1 MKIRVTSKERN
12 SLLKRTEVAFEVEH
26 GETGGTPSRFDMRK
40 RLAEALKAK
49 LELVYVKRVETR
61 TGANTALGE
70 ANVYESVEQ
79 AKLVE
84 PEHIVTRN
92 APPTEKPAEEPAEKP
107 AEKPKEELKEAPK
120 EETAEKEEAI
130 EKVEEASE

>member
-1 MKIRVTSKERN
+1 MKIKVTTKKRN
-12 SLLKRTEVAFEVEH
+12 PLLKRTEVAFEVEH
-26 GETGGTPSRFDMRK
+26 GETGGTPSRFEVRK
-40 RLAEALKAK
+40 NLAAALKAK
-49 LELVYVKRVETR
+49 LELVYLKRVETR

-92 APPTEKPAEEPAEKP
+92 TPPPEKP
-107 AEKPKEELKEAPK
+107 AEKPKEPKEELKEAPK
-120 EETAEKEEAI
+120 EEKEEAVK
-130 EKVEEASE
+130 KVDEVSK

>member
-1 MKIRVTSKERN
+1 MKIKVTAKNRN
-12 SLLKRTEVAFEVEH
+12 PLLKRSEVAFEVEH
-26 GETGGTPSRFDMRK
+26 GETGGTPSRFEVRK
-40 RLAEALKAK
+40 SLADALKAK

-70 ANVYESVEQ
+70 ANVYENVEQ

-92 APPTEKPAEEPAEKP
+92 APPTEKPAEEPTEEPAKP
-107 AEKPKEELKEAPK
+107 EES
-120 EETAEKEEAI
+120 EEMKKEEAAE
-130 EKVEEASE
+130 EKVERIEEVSE

>member
-1 MKIRVTSKERN
+1 MKIKVTTKNRN
-12 SLLKRTEVAFEVEH
+12 PLLKRTEVAFEVEH
-26 GETGGTPSRFDMRK
+26 GETGGTPSRLEVRK
-40 RLAEALKAK
+40 SLADALKAK

-70 ANVYESVEQ
+70 ANVYENVEQ

-92 APPTEKPAEEPAEKP
+92 APPTEKPE
-107 AEKPKEELKEAPK
+107 EKPKEEPKRELKEAPK
-120 EETAEKEEAI
+120 EEKEEPQRR
-130 EKVEEASE
+130 

>member
-1 MKIRVTSKERN
+1 MKIKVTAKKRN
-12 SLLKRTEVAFEVEH
+12 PLLKRTEVAFEVEH
-26 GETGGTPSRFDMRK
+26 GETGGTPARFEVRK
-40 RLAEALKAK
+40 SLADALKAK

-70 ANVYESVEQ
+70 ANLYESAEQ

-120 EETAEKEEAI
+120 EEEEKAI